1 MAAHSFSSPPG
12 LTVTGACRKRTGTLA
27 GNTGLQRRAGV
38 AGNAGPQV
46 SNRIPVPGEVGVAHR
61 DQVPEPAGHQPA
73 GVPVNARA
81 RTAVT
86 YPGFTRPGEKFYCPF
101 QC

>member
-12 LTVTGACRKRTGTLA
+12 LTVTGARWKGLELLLATPGSSAAPGLPGTPDPRSATGFRCPVRSAWHTGTRFR
-27 GNTGLQRRAGV
+27 NQ
-38 AGNAGPQV
+38 
-46 SNRIPVPGEVGVAHR
+46 S
-61 DQVPEPAGHQPA
+61 A